1 MSDLFNSLGSKLR
14 DKTLSRLTH
23 CEFQLIF
30 RLNNIMNTL
39 YLISQSVGQILSWV
53 KFLGEW

>member
-23 CEFQLIF
+23 CEFSAHFSSKSYYEYSLF
-30 RLNNIMNTL
+30 NFPERGTNI
-39 YLISQSVGQILSWV
+39 
-53 KFLGEW
+53 KLG